1 MTTLTGSFTVQ
12 MTPAEALPGADGR
25 FDLVKTWTGGLEGTS
40 HGLMLTA
47 GDPASGSAGYIASET
62 FEGAIDGRRGTVA
75 LQQLGIMDA
84 GEPVL
89 HYVLAPGSGTG
100 ELEGA
105 TGTLVIG
112 TIDEDGVHQ
121 VTLELS

>member
-12 MTPAEALPGADGR
+12 MTPAEALTGADGR
-25 FDLVKTWTGGLEGTS
+25 FELVKTWSGGIEGTS

-75 LQQLGIMDA
+75 LQQLGTMDE

-89 HYVLAPGSGTG
+89 HYVIAPGSATG
-100 ELEGA
+100 ELVGI
-105 TGTLVIG
+105 TGELVIG
-112 TIDEDGVHQ
+112 EIDEDGVHQ
-121 VTLELS
+121 VSVELS